1 MARLLCLP
9 RTPVGTS
16 VYAVFPGSPFPCRNP
31 RRCPVLT
38 PAEQAYEGRPSPFA
52 PPTPQPWVDRVF
64 PLIPTLRN
72 YSGGAFRLDA
82 IAGLTVAALAIPSA
96 LGFASIAGLPVQYG
110 LYALVLPVL
119 AYALLGSAPRLVIG
133 PEGTT
138 AAMIAAA
145 LTPLAVR
152 ESPEYVQL
160 AAALAVLVGVIFLLA
175 RLARVGAVV
184 DFMSVPVLV
193 GYITGVAIFLIVGQL
208 EKLTGIPSDS
218 DTVTGQLADFLSGLG
233 DIHPLTAV
241 IGAVCVVLLV
251 AAKRVPKLPAALVVV
266 VVSIAL
272 SAALDFAARGVK
284 TTGEVPS
291 GLPVPAVPWEG
302 LASMGSLIVPAV
314 GIFFVAFSD
323 SILTARSFAA
333 RHGESVDA
341 NAELVAFGGAQ
352 LAAGVGGG
360 FPVSTSGSRTSVND
374 ASGATSQVSQ
384 LVAAAA
390 VILVLLFLTGPIAY
404 LPSPVLGAIIVVAA
418 ASLISISDWREL
430 KRSSTAEVAIA
441 AVTTLGVVFVGV
453 IQALIIAMLLS
464 LIDMARRRALA
475 HDAVEG
481 WWAPEQRF
489 ADIEVQP
496 QAEVI
501 DGVVLYRFDASLFY
515 ANANRFKERCA
526 AAVAGAPYPVNTLV
540 IDAAGFGSTDATA
553 AQAITETVT
562 NMRAARVDVRIAELG
577 AWPLE
582 EWRELGLVELIGEAN
597 FHPTVAAAVAAAQ
610 APPLPGAPTSDQ

>member
-1 MARLLCLP
+1 M
-9 RTPVGTS
+9 
-16 VYAVFPGSPFPCRNP
+16 
-31 RRCPVLT
+31 LT
-38 PAEQAYEGRPSPFA
+38 PAEDAYAGRPGPFA
-52 PPTPQPWVDRVF
+52 PPAKQPWVDRVF
-64 PLIPTLRN
+64 PLVPTLRT
-72 YSGGAFRLDA
+72 YTRGAFRLDA

-160 AAALAVLVGVIFLLA
+160 AAALAVLVGVVFLLA

-218 DTVTGQLADFLSGLG
+218 DTVTGQLVDFVSGLG
-233 DIHPLTAV
+233 DIHPLTALL
-241 IGAVCVVLLV
+241 GAVCVLLLLL
-251 AAKRVPKLPAALVVV
+251 AKRVPRLPAALVVV
-266 VVSIAL
+266 VASIAL
-272 SAALDFAARGVK
+272 SAAFDFAARGVK
-284 TTGEVPS
+284 ITGEVPA

-302 LASMGSLIVPAV
+302 LSSMGSLIVPAV

-341 NAELVAFGGAQ
+341 NAELVALGGAQ

-390 VILVLLFLTGPIAY
+390 VVIVLLFLTGPIAY

-418 ASLISISDWREL
+418 ASLINIGDWREL
-430 KRSSTAEVAIA
+430 RRSSNAEVAIA
-441 AVTTLGVVFVGV
+441 VVTTLGVLFVGV

-464 LIDMARRRALA
+464 LIDMARRRARA

-481 WWAPEQRF
+481 WWSPEQRF
-489 ADIEVQP
+489 ADIEVKPDAQ
-496 QAEVI
+496 VV
-501 DGVVLYRFDASLFY
+501 DGVVVYRFDASLFY

-526 AAVAGAPYPVNTLV
+526 AAVAGAPYPVRTLI

-553 AQAITETVT
+553 AQAITETVA
-562 NMRAARVDVRIAELG
+562 NMRAAGVAVLVAELG
-577 AWPLE
+577 AWPLQ
-582 EWRELGLVELIGEAN
+582 EWRELGLVELIGEGN
-597 FHPTVAAAVAAAQ
+597 FYPTVPQAVTASE
-610 APPLPGAPTSDQ
+610 APPLP